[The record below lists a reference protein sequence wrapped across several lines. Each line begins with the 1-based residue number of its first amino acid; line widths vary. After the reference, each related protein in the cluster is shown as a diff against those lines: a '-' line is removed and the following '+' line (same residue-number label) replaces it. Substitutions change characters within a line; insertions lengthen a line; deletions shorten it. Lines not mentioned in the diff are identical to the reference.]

1 MASVALEH
9 VEKVF
14 ANGVRAVDD
23 LCLNVAHG
31 EFVVLAGPSGCG
43 KSTTLRMIAGLE
55 TASRGTIALDGRA
68 VDTLSPKDRNV
79 SMVFQT
85 PALYPHM
92 TVRQNMAFPLVL
104 RKRPAAD
111 RQRKVCDV
119 ARLLGIE
126 SLLDRKPGQLSGG
139 QQQRAALGRALVRDP
154 ACFLLDEPLAHLDG
168 PLRLEMRD
176 QIKRLHAQLGA
187 TMLYVT
193 HDQEEAMTLGSR
205 LALLRHGRIQQIGSP
220 LDVFHRPA
228 NRFVAGFLGS
238 PPMNFLEGTV
248 LSQDGRLWFDDGSQR
263 LAVPERAEP
272 SLASR
277 RGTRLLLGVRPEH
290 LAMCPF
296 AGQSGNCLTARVVA
310 VEPLGSRADVFLA
323 TERQP
328 RIVAR
333 LEWPVPLTPGAVAQM
348 YVDLDRIHFFDA
360 DDDCGQPGASLC
372 AEA

>member
-1 MASVALEH
+1 
-9 VEKVF
+9 
-14 ANGVRAVDD
+14 
-23 LCLNVAHG
+23 
-31 EFVVLAGPSGCG
+31 
-43 KSTTLRMIAGLE
+43 
-55 TASRGTIALDGRA
+55 
-68 VDTLSPKDRNV
+68 
-79 SMVFQT
+79 
-85 PALYPHM
+85 
-92 TVRQNMAFPLVL
+92 
-104 RKRPAAD
+104 
-111 RQRKVCDV
+111 
-119 ARLLGIE
+119 
-126 SLLDRKPGQLSGG
+126 
-139 QQQRAALGRALVRDP
+139 
-154 ACFLLDEPLAHLDG
+154 
-168 PLRLEMRD
+168 MRD

-328 RIVAR
+328 RIVAL

-348 YVDLDRIHFFDA
+348 YVDWDRIHFFDA
-360 DDDCGQPGASLC
+360 DDDCGQRARACVPRRKATARARGLLTPPRDRPKVLPSVAGIEIRRPAVGGFGGVRRPSPSARGFGGSGDR
-372 AEA
+372 AERERFRRGRETRAERAERERKSAAFPTMPRGTGVAATRRPTANRTR